1 MEQKQKQKKGNLG
14 IFISVVMAAIVVVF
28 STGQLLFINGS
39 IRSELKKSTNEEYAE
54 FSRAYSDLLK
64 ATLEKY
70 FTGLDFYVKSE
81 PVSQNGSTE
90 QIVNWLHKNEAN
102 RDKSLYD
109 YVAYVNE
116 NGDFYSD
123 TGSKTSV
130 RDRDYFKAIMQNGS
144 KYYIDDPVAS
154 KTTGISVIHICKPV
168 VKNGKNTGF
177 FCGVVREDNLK
188 SLVTAIN
195 LGEKGNAT
203 LFSGSGSLIVTSG
216 NTQAYKTGLSLVNKE
231 DPSALSAMKKIFT
244 EKTQKI
250 ISVKGADNSKKTIF
264 SSPVE
269 YTNWTLMLVMSEKAI
284 NKTAR
289 NIVLELAIC
298 GVIITIFIVL
308 FSALIIFKN
317 IKPISLVE
325 KTVRGIATGDADLTK
340 RIEIKS
346 NNEIGR
352 VVDGFNLFSEKLQ
365 NIISALKK
373 SKEQLVSAGEILET
387 STEDSMSAISQISG
401 NILSMSSQVTTQTN
415 SVHQT
420 AGAVNQIAANIES
433 LNRMIESQASAVTQ
447 ASAAVEE
454 MIGNINSVNNS
465 VQKMGQSFE
474 ELEKKASAGVQKQND
489 VNSRIDEIEKES
501 QMLQEANAVISG
513 IAEQT
518 NLLAMN
524 AAIEAAHA
532 GEAGKGFSVVAD
544 EIRKL
549 SEDSSSQSQ
558 TIGKQLS
565 KIIESINAIV
575 NASQSATDAF
585 DEVSNGINSTTNLVR
600 EITNAMLEQNA
611 GSKQIVEALNS
622 MNDTSNEVKTA
633 ALEMA
638 EGNKAILAE
647 VKNLQ
652 DATFSIKDG
661 MESMSQG
668 AKKINETGTSLSE
681 LSHKIYDSIKD
692 IGSQVDKFKV

>member
-1 MEQKQKQKKGNLG
+1 MEQKQKKGNLG
-14 IFISVVMAAIVVVF
+14 ILISVVLASIVIVF
-28 STGQLLFINGS
+28 SSGQLLFINAS
-39 IRSELKKSTNEEYAE
+39 IRSELKKTTNEEYAE
-54 FSRAYSDLLK
+54 FSRAYSNLLK
-64 ATLEKY
+64 TTLEKY
-70 FTGLDFYVKSE
+70 FTGLDFYIKSDVIKE
-81 PVSQNGSTE
+81 NGSTE
-90 QIVNWLHKNEAN
+90 QIVNWLRKNEGN
-102 RDKSLYD
+102 REKTLYD
-109 YVAYVNE
+109 YVAYIDA

-123 TGSKTSV
+123 IGTYTNV
-130 RDRDYFKAIMQNGS
+130 RDRDYFKAIMENGS

-154 KTTGISVIHICKPV
+154 KTTGISVVHICKAV
-168 VKNGKNTGF
+168 VKNGRNTGF
-177 FCGVVREDNLK
+177 FCGIVKESNLK
-188 SLVTAIN
+188 SLITTIN

-203 LFSGSGSLIVTSG
+203 LFSSTGNLIVTNG
-216 NTQAYKTGLSLVNKE
+216 NTQSYKTGLSLVDKE
-231 DPSALSAMKKIFT
+231 DPTALNAMKKVFT
-244 EKTQKI
+244 EKTQKVF
-250 ISVKGADNSKKTIF
+250 SVRGADNSKKMIF

-269 YTNWTLMLVMSEKAI
+269 YTNWTLMLVMNEKAI

-289 NIVLELAIC
+289 NIVIELAVC

-308 FSALIIFKN
+308 FSALIVFKN

-325 KTVRGIATGDADLTK
+325 KTMRGISTGDADLTK
-340 RIEIKS
+340 RIELKA

-373 SKEQLVSAGEILET
+373 SKEQLVSAGEILES
-387 STEDSMSAISQISG
+387 STENSMAAISQISG
-401 NILSMSSQVTTQTN
+401 NINNMHTQVAAQTD

-454 MIGNINSVNNS
+454 MIGNINSVNKS

-474 ELEKKASAGVQKQND
+474 ELEKKATAGVQKQND

-565 KIIESINAIV
+565 KIIESINTIV

-585 DEVSNGINSTTNLVR
+585 DEVSNGINSTTNLVK
-600 EITNAMLEQNA
+600 EITNAMLEQNE
-611 GSKQIVEALNS
+611 GSKQIMESLNS
-622 MNDTSNEVKTA
+622 MNDTSNEVKSA

-638 EGNKAILAE
+638 EGNKTILAE
-647 VKNLQ
+647 IKNLQ
-652 DATFSIKDG
+652 DATFIIKDG

-681 LSHKIYDSIKD
+681 LSHKMYDTIKE